1 METLTALTA
10 NGQPPVPG
18 TSLVIDD
25 REARRSYFSTFVD
38 IIARCRA
45 NPVELIATERKGALS
60 LLERTGIDDYLDR
73 LRTSFAALSARYR
86 RVQRGGK
93 SAAGLTIDRSDSGYP
108 VFQEFL
114 QLGIDLGE
122 ANQVLTTLPTR
133 RVLKAEML
141 DHVLTRRSMPR
152 KLQTQMSRR
161 IYCEILAER
170 PPYLTVNAP
179 DIMQV
184 GERSSDRRAY
194 LVRWAVYDSHRNMPN
209 IYLLG
214 LEESGDRPLLG
225 DERRWP
231 RLVEHVTAQSLST
244 LKLLTIARGIDK
256 DFPDI
261 HPKRLRRIHFGPMY
275 SNRFTRHAD
284 VVQDLLSEPEP
295 GSEQDWIFCWS
306 VETLRSKG
314 TKTTSSGLFGS
325 TQSEDFDID
334 VHAHD
339 EMEAG
344 ATRLERGMILP
355 YRPYQRLVERDSP
368 QLRPLRKYV
377 VGPDGLVLKQG

>member
-1 METLTALTA
+1 MPRSTF
-10 NGQPPVPG
+10 
-18 TSLVIDD
+18 VIDD
-25 REARRSYFSTFVD
+25 PESRRSYFRTFVD

-45 NPVELIATERKGALS
+45 SPVELIASERKGALT
-60 LLERTGIDDYLDR
+60 LLERTGIDDFLDR

-86 RVQRGGK
+86 RVQPGGNA
-93 SAAGLTIDRSDSGYP
+93 AAGLTIDRSDSGYP
-108 VFQEFL
+108 VFQEIL

-122 ANQVLTTLPTR
+122 ARQVLTSLPTR
-133 RVLKAEML
+133 RALKADILEE
-141 DHVLTRRSMPR
+141 VLTRGTLPR
-152 KLQTQMSRR
+152 KLQAQMSRR

-170 PPYLTVNAP
+170 PPFLTVNQP
-179 DIMQV
+179 DLMQV
-184 GERSSDRRAY
+184 GERRAERPAY
-194 LVRWAVYDSHRNMPN
+194 MVRWAVYDSHRNMPN

-214 LEESGDRPLLG
+214 LEDSGDQLLQS
-225 DERRWP
+225 DEKRWQ
-231 RLVEHVTAQSLST
+231 RLVEHLTAQSLST

-275 SNRFTRHAD
+275 SNRYTRHAD

-295 GSEQDWIFCWS
+295 GSEQDWIFCWT

-314 TKTTSSGLFGS
+314 TTTASSGLFGS
-325 TQSEDFDID
+325 TKSEDFEID

-344 ATRLERGMILP
+344 ASKVERGMILP

-368 QLRPLRKYV
+368 LLRRIRKYV